1 MTVAERPY
9 GSWPTP
15 ITSEL
20 VVAAAVRLGEVR
32 VDGADLVWSELRPA
46 EGGRTQLV
54 RRAAVREGGDDSGDP
69 VDLLPAGHLPP
80 GYLPVVGLS
89 WP

>member
-32 VDGADLVWSELRPA
+32 VDGTSDGTDPVWSELPA
-46 EGGRTQLV
+46 CEN
-54 RRAAVREGGDDSGDP
+54 RRGSAA
-69 VDLLPAGHLPP
+69 
-80 GYLPVVGLS
+80 
-89 WP
+89 